1 MAYRSE
7 HLPVHAPGRAYS
19 ADLRSRVSVLKTNGF
34 SNATIA
40 TRLGLHRSTV
50 GRWVAR
56 AHELEPGV
64 LAAAQVRPRLGS
76 APLLDR
82 DVLITIA
89 DIVSQNPRFRVEDVH
104 ADLVHR
110 GLLPQNRGKLVS
122 VATVRRAMLKCSAS
136 HRRLRHRD
144 GATWGQ
150 RILAERRAFADAQL
164 NESMKIERLLAFD
177 ETTIYPGEAASSGW
191 GLPETKLLAPKSP
204 GMGIVLYLSLG
215 VTVAPDG
222 RAASYVHYRAYPPA
236 GLADASEAIF
246 APDWEVNTRPL
257 CPPFADA
264 LRAGRTRDVSKSA
277 LVEFLRG
284 HDVSCR
290 VVTSQEVKDA
300 SPLAARLFVRE
311 DGKGGPLTKSALAA
325 VALRAC
331 EVGLA
336 GLARAGG
343 MTSIGSGRKRRMR
356 GTTASFHAYL
366 QAMSSDA
373 QDPANPAFLPDL
385 GERMFLLDNAAQHG
399 ALRTTDRRSFVHRL
413 AQERY
418 GMKGVV
424 WTPPL
429 TPIYN
434 PVERANAWVKGF
446 IRKHAPPARPYTDAE
461 LMGTIDSAMAALR
474 RSDFVISW
482 FLACGFHF
490 DPAGTAFA
498 PRDLLPSPRERLLAD
513 VRGRLLAPGGCTFQ
527 GGVLHHSRT
536 LEDRGEVPLLAS
548 VDVGQLMCEEFPAA
562 GGEAEAE
569 AEAEVEAEG
578 EAEGEAEVEA
588 EGAAEGAAAGAVA
601 GEADAEAE
609 GAAAGAVA
617 GEADAE
623 AEGEA
628 AVEAA
633 VEAEGEAESA
643 AESEAE
649 AGAAVEAEAE
659 ADVEAEGAGAVVEEG
674 FEPAPALV
682 PIERTRPASSFFF

>member
-1 MAYRSE
+1 MAYQSE

-34 SNATIA
+34 SNAAIA

-50 GRWVAR
+50 GRWVNR
-56 AHELEPGV
+56 AQELEPGV
-64 LAAAQVRPRLGS
+64 LAAVEAKPRLGS
-76 APLLDR
+76 APLLNR
-82 DVLITIA
+82 DVLVAIA
-89 DIVSQNPRFRVEDVH
+89 DIISQNPRFRVEDVH

-110 GLLPQNRGKLVS
+110 GLLPQNRGKLISVS
-122 VATVRRAMLKCSAS
+122 TVRRAMLKCSAS

-144 GATWGQ
+144 GATWGD

-191 GLPETKLLAPKSP
+191 GLPDTKLLAPKSP
-204 GMGIVLYLSLG
+204 GMGIVLYLTIG

-222 RAASYVHYRAYPPA
+222 RAASYVHYRAYPPT

-264 LRAGRTRDVSKSA
+264 LRAGRLRDVSKPA

-290 VVTSQEVKDA
+290 VVTSQAVKDA
-300 SPLAARLFVRE
+300 SPLAARLFVRA
-311 DGKGGPLTKSALAA
+311 DGKDGPLSKSALAA
-325 VALRAC
+325 IALRAC

-343 MTSIGSGRKRRMR
+343 TTTLGGGRKRRMR
-356 GTTASFHAYL
+356 GTTASFHTYL

-373 QDPANPAFLPDL
+373 QDPANPATFLPDL
-385 GERMFLLDNAAQHG
+385 AERLFVLDNASQHG
-399 ALRTTDRRSFVHRL
+399 ALRTTDKRSFLHRL
-413 AQERY
+413 AEERY

-429 TPIYN
+429 SPIYN

-446 IRKHAPPARPYTDAE
+446 VRKHAPPARPYTDAE
-461 LMGTIDSAMAALR
+461 LLGTIDSAMTALR

-498 PRDLLPSPRERLLAD
+498 PRGLLPSPRERLLAD
-513 VRGRLLAPGGCTFQ
+513 VRERLLAPGGCTFQ

-536 LEDRGEVPLLAS
+536 LEARGEVPLIAS
-548 VDVGQLMCEEFPAA
+548 VDVSRLPCEEFPVA

-569 AEAEVEAEG
+569 VEVEVEVEAEVEVEGAAAVAGAVEAEGEVEGDAEG
-578 EAEGEAEVEA
+578 EAEG
-588 EGAAEGAAAGAVA
+588 
-601 GEADAEAE
+601 DA
-609 GAAAGAVA
+609 
-617 GEADAE
+617 
-623 AEGEA
+623 
-628 AVEAA
+628 
-633 VEAEGEAESA
+633 
-643 AESEAE
+643 
-649 AGAAVEAEAE
+649 EAEAE
-659 ADVEAEGAGAVVEEG
+659 AEGVVAEEALA
-674 FEPAPALV
+674 PAPGLL
-682 PIERTRPASSFFF
+682 PIEPMRSASSYFF